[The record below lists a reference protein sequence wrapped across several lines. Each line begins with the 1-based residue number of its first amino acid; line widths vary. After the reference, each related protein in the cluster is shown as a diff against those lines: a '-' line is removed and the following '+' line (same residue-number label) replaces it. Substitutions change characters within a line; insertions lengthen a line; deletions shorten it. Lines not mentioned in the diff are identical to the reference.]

1 MIHMAKFTVTVTE
14 IYCKA
19 FEIETA
25 DAETAEALIQGQW
38 DQGEIEPTDGGFD
51 HVEIAAEQAE
61 GVPHGADA
69 HV

>member
-1 MIHMAKFTVTVTE
+1 MAKYTVTVTE

-19 FEIETA
+19 FEIEST
-25 DAETAEALIQGQW
+25 DAETAEALLRGQW
-38 DQGEIEPTDGGFD
+38 DQGKIEATDGGFD

-61 GVPHGADA
+61 GVPDGADA